1 MSKRPNGLPDET
13 NFEIVTTESNAL
25 KDGEVK
31 LKAHDLCRPCKYLED
46 KLKQNNLVKE
56 FLHKGYSYKYLT
68 QINLFEK
75 KFKFFS

>member
-31 LKAHDLCRPCKYLED
+31 VVWREEEISIH
-46 KLKQNNLVKE
+46 
-56 FLHKGYSYKYLT
+56 
-68 QINLFEK
+68 
-75 KFKFFS
+75 